1 MCGGLFLFAMVPGM
15 IDRIYFIG
23 EKNKYVQDYSNI
35 KPLDNKRFFA
45 IMLEG
50 FKEDEYFVYVE
61 SEGVS
66 YKLRNEIRV
75 VKKE

>member
-1 MCGGLFLFAMVPGM
+1 
-15 IDRIYFIG
+15 
-23 EKNKYVQDYSNI
+23 
-35 KPLDNKRFFA
+35 
-45 IMLEG
+45 MLEG
-50 FKEDEYFVYVE
+50 FKEDEYYVYVE